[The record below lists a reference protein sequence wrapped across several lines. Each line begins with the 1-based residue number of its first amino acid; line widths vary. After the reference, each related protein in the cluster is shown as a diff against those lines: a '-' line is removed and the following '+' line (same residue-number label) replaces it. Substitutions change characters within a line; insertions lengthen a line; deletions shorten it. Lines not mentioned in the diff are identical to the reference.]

1 MTIGNFMIFIIMITT
16 MIILGF
22 ISLDYVDQS
31 ELRTDQRQLIQETLN
46 SLKEFTE

>member
-1 MTIGNFMIFIIMITT
+1 MTIGNF

-31 ELRTDQRQLIQETLN
+31 ELRTDQRQLIQETLR
-46 SLKEFTE
+46 SLND

>member
-1 MTIGNFMIFIIMITT
+1 MTIGNF

-31 ELRTDQRQLIQETLN
+31 ELRADQRQLIQETLR
-46 SLKEFTE
+46 SLND